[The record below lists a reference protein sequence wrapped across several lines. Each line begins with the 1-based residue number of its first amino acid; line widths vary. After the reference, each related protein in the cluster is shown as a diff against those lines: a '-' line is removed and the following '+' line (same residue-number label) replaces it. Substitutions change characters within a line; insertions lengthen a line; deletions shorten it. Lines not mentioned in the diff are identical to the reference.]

1 MGRSDF
7 PEGETVPHREVISK
21 EKEERRKGEG
31 ESWSVGISRELENV
45 EANFLLLL
53 YFHFLPFSV

>member
-21 EKEERRKGEG
+21 EKEERRKGG
-31 ESWSVGISRELENV
+31 RKVVVSWY
-45 EANFLLLL
+45 LLRAGKR
-53 YFHFLPFSV
+53 